1 MISARL
7 PRILL
12 AGPGLGWIALFLL
25 VPCGVLFFN
34 AFFERGIYGGIDY
47 DAPTAENFARV
58 ADPLYLSVFLASA
71 RIAATATVI
80 ALLIGYPAAFAISL
94 APPRRHTLLLFLVM
108 LPFWT
113 SYLVRTYAWMVLLN
127 RAGLVNAALIG
138 GGLRSEPLDMLYTE
152 FAVVLGLVY
161 SYLPF
166 VILAIYTSISRLD
179 RALLEASADLG
190 AGAWRTFRK
199 VMLPLT
205 LPGIATGAVFI
216 FVLSIG
222 NFVTADLLG
231 GGRVQM
237 VGNLVYDQ
245 FLTARD
251 WPFGA
256 ALALGLIAVMMILL
270 FLQAAISGRA
280 AERGAAA

>member
-1 MISARL
+1 MITSRL
-7 PRILL
+7 PRALM
-12 AGPGLGWIALFLL
+12 AAPGLAWIALFLL
-25 VPCGVLFFN
+25 VPCGLLSFN
-34 AFFERGIYGGIDY
+34 AVFERGVYGGIDY
-47 DAPTAENFARV
+47 GAATAENFSRALDPLYVEVFLGSARV
-58 ADPLYLSVFLASA
+58 AL
-71 RIAATATVI
+71 TATLI
-80 ALLIGYPAAFAISL
+80 ALLIGYPAALAIAL
-94 APPRRHTLLLFLVM
+94 APRRRHTLLLFLVM

-113 SYLVRTYAWMVLLN
+113 NYLIRTYAWMVLLN
-127 RAGLVNAALIG
+127 RAGLINSALLG
-138 GGLRSEPLDMLYTE
+138 SGLAKEPLPLLYNE

-166 VILAIYTSISRLD
+166 VILSIYTSISRLD
-179 RALLEASADLG
+179 PALIEASADLG
-190 AGAWRTFRK
+190 ASGWRTFCK

-231 GGRVQM
+231 GGQVQM
-237 VGNLVYDQ
+237 IGNLIYDQ

-256 ALALGLIAVMMILL
+256 VLSLALVGVMLVLL
-270 FLQAAISGRA
+270 FAQAVIAGRA
-280 AERGAAA
+280 SRRGAMA